1 MSDAQQ
7 EKRSGA
13 DIEEVELPTG
23 IKIKT
28 VYGPEDIAHLDYK
41 QDIGDPGQYPY
52 LRGPYPTMYRGRK
65 WTKRLYAGFGTS
77 EDTNRRFKFLLEHG
91 QTGLSMALD
100 LPTQLGM
107 DSDDPL
113 AEADVGR
120 VGVAIDSLKDMEG
133 VFEGIDLGKISTSFT
148 INSTA
153 AILLA
158 MYIAVGDKQGV
169 PQNKLTG
176 TIQNDILKEYVARG
190 TWIFPIE
197 PSIRLIG
204 DTIEYCANHIPK
216 FNSISLSGPHMREAG
231 ATSVQELA
239 YTFGNAKEYI
249 NEVLRRGYKIDDFAP
264 NLSFIF
270 CNRDNFFEE
279 ICKYR
284 AARRIWAR
292 IMKEDFG
299 AQNPKSMML
308 RFAGGG
314 GGLCMTKNQPKLNIA
329 RSTLVALSS
338 VLGGAQSILLAAY
351 DEAYAIPTEE
361 SARLALM
368 IQNLLG
374 EEVGVADT
382 VDPLAGS
389 YFVESLTDEIEKK
402 TWETMDRIE
411 ALGGMVKAIKA
422 GYIQRELSRE
432 AYSEEMRIQSGE
444 KIKIGLNKYVVEE
457 DEEEEMELHETP
469 LETIQKQIDRT
480 KEVKAER
487 DRGKVDEALIALAEA
502 AKGTENLMPHL
513 VNAVKA
519 YATVGEIVATFKS
532 VFGTYHE
539 ITGV

>member
-1 MSDAQQ
+1 MAKPDEKKGSQ
-7 EKRSGA
+7 ENLK
-13 DIEEVELPTG
+13 EVELSSG
-23 IKIKT
+23 IKIKP
-28 VYGPEDIAHLDYK
+28 VYGPEDIAHLDYER
-41 QDIGDPGQYPY
+41 DIGEPGKYPY
-52 LRGPYPTMYRGRK
+52 LRGPYSTMYRGRP
-65 WTKRLYAGFGTS
+65 WTKRLYAGYGTS
-77 EDTNRRFKFLLEHG
+77 EDTNRRFKFLLENG

-107 DSDDPL
+107 DSSDPL
-113 AEADVGR
+113 AVADVGR
-120 VGVAIDSLKDMEG
+120 VGVAIDTLKDLEG
-133 VFEGIDLGKISTSFT
+133 VFDGIDLGKISTSFT

-158 MYIAVGDKQGV
+158 MYIAVGEKQGV
-169 PQNKLTG
+169 PQEKLTG

-204 DTIEYCANHIPK
+204 DTIEHCANHIPK
-216 FNSISLSGPHMREAG
+216 FNSISISGPHMREAG
-231 ATSVQELA
+231 ATAVQELA
-239 YTFGNAKEYI
+239 YSFGNAKEYI

-264 NLSFIF
+264 GLSFIF

-284 AARRIWAR
+284 TARRLWAR
-292 IMKEDFG
+292 IMKEEYG
-299 AQNPKSMML
+299 ASNPKSMML

-329 RSTLVALSS
+329 RSALVALST

-389 YFVESLTDEIEKK
+389 YFIESLTDEIEKK
-402 TWETMDRIE
+402 TVETMERIE
-411 ALGGMVKAIKA
+411 SMGGMVNAIKA
-422 GYIQRELSRE
+422 GHIQRELARE
-432 AYSEEMRIQSGE
+432 AYLEEMHIQRGE
-444 KIKIGLNKYVVEE
+444 KVKIGVNKYVVEE
-457 DEEEEMELHETP
+457 DEEDEMEIHQSSE
-469 LETIQKQIDRT
+469 EAIQKQVERT
-480 KEVKAER
+480 NRVKAER
-487 DRGKVDEALIALAEA
+487 DQSKVDEALIALSDA
-502 AKGTENLMPHL
+502 AKGTENMMPYL
-513 VNAVKA
+513 ISAVKS
-519 YATVGEIVATFKS
+519 YATIGEIVATFKS
-532 VFGTYHE
+532 VFGAYQE

>member
-1 MSDAQQ
+1 MGDSDA
-7 EKRSGA
+7 KKDSPDSLRKA
-13 DIEEVELPTG
+13 ELSSG
-23 IKIKT
+23 IKIKA
-28 VYGPEDIAHLDYK
+28 VYSPEDIAHLDYNR
-41 QDIGDPGQYPY
+41 DVGDPGNYPY
-52 LRGPYPTMYRGRK
+52 LRGPHSTMYRGRL

-77 EDTNRRFKFLLEHG
+77 EDTNQRFKFLMENG

-120 VGVAIDSLKDMEG
+120 VGVAIDTLKDMEG
-133 VFEGIDLGKISTSFT
+133 VFEGINLDKISTSFT

-158 MYIAVGDKQGV
+158 MYIAVGEKQGV
-169 PQNKLTG
+169 PQEKLTG

-197 PSIRLIG
+197 PSVRLIG
-204 DTIEYCANHIPK
+204 DTIEYCANNIPK
-216 FNSISLSGPHMREAG
+216 FNSISISGPHMREAG
-231 ATSVQELA
+231 ATAVQELA
-239 YTFGNAKEYI
+239 YTFGNAKAYI
-249 NEVLRRGYKIDDFAP
+249 NEVLRRGYNIDHFAP
-264 NLSFIF
+264 SLSFIF

-284 AARRIWAR
+284 AGRRLWAR
-292 IMKEDFG
+292 IMKEEYG
-299 AQNPKSMML
+299 ARDPKSLML
-308 RFAGGG
+308 RFAAGG

-329 RSTLVALSS
+329 RSALVGLST

-351 DEAYAIPTEE
+351 DEAYAIPSAE

-382 VDPLAGS
+382 ADPLAGS
-389 YFVESLTDEIEKK
+389 YFIEALTDEIEKK
-402 TWETMDRIE
+402 ARETMEKIE
-411 ALGGMVKAIKA
+411 AIGGMIKAIKE
-422 GYIQRELSRE
+422 GYIQKELARE
-432 AYSEEMRIQSGE
+432 AYLEEMRIQTGE
-444 KIKIGLNKYVVEE
+444 KVKIGINKYVVDEDEE
-457 DEEEEMELHETP
+457 DEMDLHQASP
-469 LETIQKQIDRT
+469 DTIEKQVERT
-480 KEVKAER
+480 RRVKAER
-487 DRGKVDEALIALAEA
+487 DQGRTDEALIALADA
-502 AKGTENLMPHL
+502 AKGTENMMSYLI
-513 VNAVKA
+513 NAVKA
-519 YATVGEIVATFKS
+519 YATVGEIVATYKS